1 MINNNMN
8 FIKMNLNQRQLIM
21 MLHQKQQQQRYMNN
35 ESNDIVHK
43 V

>member
-21 MLHQKQQQQRYMNN
+21 MLHQRQQQQRYMNN

>member
-1 MINNNMN
+1 MN
-8 FIKMNLNQRQLIM
+8 FIKMNLNQR
-21 MLHQKQQQQRYMNN
+21 QQQQRYMNN